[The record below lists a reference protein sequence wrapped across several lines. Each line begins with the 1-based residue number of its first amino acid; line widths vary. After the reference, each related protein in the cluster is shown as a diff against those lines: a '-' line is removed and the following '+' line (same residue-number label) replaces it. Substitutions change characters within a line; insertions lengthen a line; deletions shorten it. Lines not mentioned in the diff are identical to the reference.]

1 MKLPEKPAWI
11 FCWRSKRTKHNG
23 LTARCLEVRLQMFK
37 RSKSSSGSLLS
48 AGTGRAIVFLLL
60 ILAVVTAIRIR
71 LLDMPLERDEGE
83 YAYAGQLLL
92 QDVSPYKAAYNVA
105 LKLPGTYV
113 AYALFMVILGQTIAA
128 IHAGVILV
136 NLASAA
142 LVFVLARRIFGDAG
156 GVVAAGTFALLS
168 IVPETLGL
176 AAHAT
181 HFVVLP
187 ALAGVVL
194 LQNLD
199 DRTSSARIFS
209 AGLLIGLAVLMKQSG
224 AAFGLFAAGWIL
236 WCEFSSGQ
244 KQWPRLAIRLVW
256 LALGGLLPFFLTC
269 FIIVRA
275 GDFHQFW
282 FWTFQYAGQH
292 GTIFTWGH
300 GIRGMFNNLG
310 LQFMAAP
317 GLWSAAVLGLILLF
331 GEKALQRWRVFIVS
345 FSFFSFLAVCPG
357 WYFRGHYFIQLMPA
371 AGLLAAVAFHAAS
384 GFFAR
389 RAFSLP
395 PSALPALI
403 LAVAAVSLLIQWS
416 DIYFRLTPVQASRA
430 IYDTNPFPEAVEIGR
445 YLASHSAPD
454 ARIAVI
460 GSEPEIFFYSH
471 RRSATGYICTYP
483 LVEPQPYAAG
493 MQKEMIQEVK
503 ESRPDYVIYV
513 SARSSWVQSTARI
526 SNVIFDWFEQYQREQ
541 LRMVGLV
548 EIQAGEP
555 TQYRWLDQSETNL
568 QTSAE
573 SWLAI
578 FQRRSAG
585 KATSLKSN

>member
-1 MKLPEKPAWI
+1 
-11 FCWRSKRTKHNG
+11 
-23 LTARCLEVRLQMFK
+23 
-37 RSKSSSGSLLS
+37 
-48 AGTGRAIVFLLL
+48 
-60 ILAVVTAIRIR
+60 
-71 LLDMPLERDEGE
+71 MPLERDEGE

-92 QDVSPYKAAYNVA
+92 QDISPYKAAYNVT
-105 LKLPGTYV
+105 LKLPGTCV
-113 AYALFMVILGQTIAA
+113 AYALIMAVFGQTAA
-128 IHAGVILV
+128 ALHAGVILV
-136 NLASAA
+136 NLATAV
-142 LVFVLARRIFGDAG
+142 LVFVMARRICGEAA
-156 GVVAAGTFALLS
+156 GVVAAGTYALLS

-199 DRTSSARIFS
+199 ARTSSARIFS
-209 AGLLIGLAVLMKQSG
+209 AGLLIGLAVLMKQTG
-224 AAFGLFAAGWIL
+224 AAFGLFAASWIL
-236 WCEFSSGQ
+236 WREFSSGQ
-244 KQWPRLAIRLVW
+244 KQWSRLAARLAG
-256 LALGGLLPFFLTC
+256 LALGGLLPFFLTG

-282 FWTFQYAGQH
+282 LWTFQYAGQH
-292 GTIFTWGH
+292 GTIFTVGH
-300 GIRGMFNNLG
+300 GIRWMFYNLG

-317 GLWSAAVLGLILLF
+317 GLWSAAVLGLILLL
-331 GEKALQRWRVFIVS
+331 GEKALQSWRFFIVS

-357 WYFRGHYFIQLMPA
+357 WYFRGHYFIQMMPA
-371 AGLLAAVAFHAAS
+371 AGLLTAVAFRAAS

-389 RAFSLP
+389 RAFALP

-403 LAVAAVSLLIQWS
+403 LAVAAASLLIQWS

-430 IYDTNPFPEAVEIGR
+430 IYGTSPFPEAVEIGR
-445 YLASHSAPD
+445 YLASHSASD
-454 ARIAVI
+454 ARVAVI

-493 MQKEMIQEVK
+493 MQKEMIREVE

-513 SARSSWVQSTARI
+513 SVRSSWVQSTARI

-548 EIQAGEP
+548 EIPAGGP
-555 TQYRWLDQSETNL
+555 TQYRWLDPSETNA

-578 FQRRSAG
+578 FQRRSAV
-585 KATSLKSN
+585 K